1 MKPSGASRLQKA
13 MNMLMIP
20 SSSLNNKYMMKK
32 TFMLLLGLMA
42 HACAMSQ
49 GITFNTT
56 LSWKEVVAKAKQ
68 ENKPIFVDAYTTWC
82 GPCIQMDREV
92 FPLKVVGDFYN
103 QHFVNYKI
111 QMDKTGKDS
120 EEIKSRYADAEWF
133 EKTFNIVSY
142 PCYLFFDAEGNLVHQ
157 SGGGKLTGEQFVAIG
172 LEALNPD
179 MRLNN
184 LDKLYLEGNRS
195 VQFMKNYIQKLAGAS
210 DPKLEAVADEFI
222 KLQADEFSE
231 EAVDM
236 MMFMTFGAESPYFRK
251 LLESRDAFVRVKG
264 VDKVEQYYA
273 KVIEGGVT
281 DKALNI
287 SIDPV
292 SGKQSYQ
299 VDEEGLRNYFRQFY
313 PTAQAELYASFNAAK
328 YAKLFD
334 PELSY
339 QKAKKI
345 VQMVNPGPLSVSQ
358 AGQLGSMV
366 LRDGSNT
373 EDVKAVLDFVQQ
385 YRDVQDYQMNQLL
398 CKVYHFSGEGE
409 ISQMYAIKAMEILAA
424 SRPGYIKVSPEEY
437 IKKAIVVMPTPKIMT
452 N

>member
-1 MKPSGASRLQKA
+1 
-13 MNMLMIP
+13 MLMIA
-20 SSSLNNKYMMKK
+20 SSPLKNKFYILMKQ
-32 TFMLLLGLMA
+32 TIMLLLGLMT
-42 HACAMSQ
+42 HTFAMSQ
-49 GITFNTT
+49 GITFNST
-56 LSWKEVVAKAKQ
+56 LSWKEVVTKARE

-92 FPLKVVGDFYN
+92 FPLKSVGDFYN

-111 QMDKTGKDS
+111 QMDKTGKDT
-120 EEIKSRYADAEWF
+120 EDIKRRYADAEWF

-157 SGGGKLTGEQFVAIG
+157 SGGGKLTGEQFIAIG
-172 LEALNPD
+172 QEALNPD

-184 LDKLYLEGNRS
+184 LHKLYLEGNRAP
-195 VQFMKNYIQKLAGAS
+195 QFMKNYIQKLAGAS
-210 DPKLEAVADEFI
+210 DAKLETVADEFI

-236 MMFMTFGAESPYFRK
+236 MMFMTFATESPYFRR
-251 LLESRDAFVRVKG
+251 LLENRDAFVRVKG
-264 VDKVEQYYA
+264 VEKVEQYYA

-281 DKALNI
+281 AKALKI
-287 SIDPV
+287 GIDPV

-299 VDEEGLRNYFRQFY
+299 VDEEGLKNYFGQFY
-313 PTAQAELYASFNAAK
+313 PPVQAELYASFNVAK

-339 QKAKKI
+339 QKAKKL
-345 VQMVNPGPLSVSQ
+345 VQMINPGPLSISQ

-398 CKVYHFSGEGE
+398 CKVYHFSGDEE
-409 ISQMYAIKAMEILAA
+409 SSQMYAIKAMNILAA
-424 SRPGYIKVSPEEY
+424 SRPEYIKVSPEEY
-437 IKKAIVVMPTPKIMT
+437 IKKAIIVMPTPKIMT